1 MQLPTT
7 GGGSSTAMFLWKKST
22 GELDLWKNLA
32 ADPNT
37 GNLSYTA
44 YPVATGWNTGTALT
58 LQAADANSDGTPDL
72 WTVSAGGS
80 VTANLFTNLSSTA
93 PATLTRVT
101 ETLTAN

>member
-1 MQLPTT
+1 MGDGDGTADWNNWTIATTQLPTT

-32 ADPNT
+32 AD
-37 GNLSYTA
+37 
-44 YPVATGWNTGTALT
+44 
-58 LQAADANSDGTPDL
+58 ADSDGIPDL

-93 PATLTRVT
+93 PATLARIT
-101 ETLTAN
+101 ETLATD